1 MVPETSE
8 DSRVPW
14 NSLKSPMAQGQVSLP
29 SSAHG
34 PQQHRRTAQ
43 TVQEQRLEATASGA
57 PEADTW
63 SLPAHTPAAG
73 HRGPAGGRREEP
85 GAAWCLHMK
94 AAGSASQQPAAWTSE
109 EHASLPC
116 RLRAAEAA
124 ACPCSLQN
132 VSEQ

>member
-57 PEADTW
+57 PEADAW
-63 SLPAHTPAAG
+63 SLPAHTPAVLAIVG
-73 HRGPAGGRREEP
+73 QQEGDERSP
-85 GAAWCLHMK
+85 GLH
-94 AAGSASQQPAAWTSE
+94 G
-109 EHASLPC
+109 
-116 RLRAAEAA
+116 
-124 ACPCSLQN
+124 ACT
-132 VSEQ
+132 